1 MRSSVMIDLAIA
13 AVFILCT
20 AMGWRRGLFRSLAE
34 LAAMALALVL
44 ASQIAAAAAP
54 VVIDKALR
62 PAAYEALEER
72 IDELEAGSGLEGS
85 PLEGARALIE
95 AIPNRL
101 IRESALALLEDVD
114 LKEAAGD
121 VRAAVL
127 GAGRQ
132 AVDAVLD
139 GAVYR
144 LVHSLLYV
152 VCFMA
157 LTFLL
162 RLAVRLLSVTM
173 RLPVLKQC
181 NEAGGALLG
190 MGKGAVLVCLG
201 VWVLGRTGVITPEL
215 AEGSLLLGPLAKW
228 TGAFGGGL
236 SV

>member
-1 MRSSVMIDLAIA
+1 MRGSVMIDLAIA

-34 LAAMALALVL
+34 LAAMVLALAL
-44 ASQIAAAAAP
+44 ASQLAAAAAP
-54 VVIDKALR
+54 VVIDRALR
-62 PAAYEALEER
+62 SAAYEALEER
-72 IDELEAGSGLEGS
+72 IEELDTDGVLELS

-101 IRESALALLEDVD
+101 IRESALALLEDAD
-114 LKEAAGD
+114 LEAAAGGA
-121 VRAAVL
+121 REAVL
-127 GAGRQ
+127 GMGRQ

-139 GAVYR
+139 GAAYR
-144 LVHSLLYV
+144 LVHALLYM
-152 VCFMA
+152 VCFMV

-162 RLAVRLLSVTM
+162 RLAVRLLSVAM
-173 RLPVLKQC
+173 RLPVLKQF

-215 AEGSLLLGPLAKW
+215 AEGSLLLGPLAEW
-228 TGAFGGGL
+228 TGAFGGGI